1 MNIKKNKYIDKR
13 EMSYKKSPIYQ
24 LLLVSYVDFLFNED
38 EAKRIFELENDE
50 EDIYV
55 LYEKMK
61 KIMSIR
67 HPILTKKEN
76 EEGYKDNLKWM
87 IELKSIFL
95 KLAGKMVFD
104 NYIGRKIRQLTRLNK
119 EINEENLNVVKKDD
133 VYLFEKG
140 SHSELIEKMDKNTDF
155 YQNTERYILRN
166 FTPKEQ
172 MDYLTDMYTH
182 STKENLIIQTKEME
196 LNNFYEF
203 GKEAMFDEEAN
214 LKFVQKDG
222 IYKQMFES
230 VSCNQFLHD
239 PYYQHKINKPV
250 LETNTTYNPDV
261 QIINDLPKNNF
272 LDSYFQ
278 VQDLSNV
285 VVKKEMTYEEFMK
298 KRDEE
303 IPNQLP
309 IAQQHNVH

>member
-1 MNIKKNKYIDKR
+1 
-13 EMSYKKSPIYQ
+13 MSYKKSPIYQ
-24 LLLVSYVDFLFNED
+24 LLLSSYVDPLLNED
-38 EAKRIFELENDE
+38 EARKLFELEEDE
-50 EDIYV
+50 EDMDL

-76 EEGYKDNLKWM
+76 EESYKDNLKWM

-182 STKENLIIQTKEME
+182 STKENLVIQQKEM
-196 LNNFYEF
+196 
-203 GKEAMFDEEAN
+203 
-214 LKFVQKDG
+214 
-222 IYKQMFES
+222 
-230 VSCNQFLHD
+230 
-239 PYYQHKINKPV
+239 
-250 LETNTTYNPDV
+250 
-261 QIINDLPKNNF
+261 
-272 LDSYFQ
+272 
-278 VQDLSNV
+278 
-285 VVKKEMTYEEFMK
+285 
-298 KRDEE
+298 
-303 IPNQLP
+303 
-309 IAQQHNVH
+309 

>member
-1 MNIKKNKYIDKR
+1 
-13 EMSYKKSPIYQ
+13 MSYKKSPIYQ
-24 LLLVSYVDFLFNED
+24 LLLGSYVDPLLNED
-38 EAKRIFELENDE
+38 EAKKIFELEEDE
-50 EDIYV
+50 EDMDV

-182 STKENLIIQTKEME
+182 STKENLVIQQKEIE
-196 LNNFYEF
+196 LNNFYEL

-214 LKFVQKDG
+214 LKFVQKEG

-230 VSCNQFLHD
+230 VSCNQFLND
-239 PYYQHKINKPV
+239 PYYQHKINKSIS
-250 LETNTTYNPDV
+250 ETNTEYNPEV
-261 QIINDLPKNNF
+261 QIINDIPKNSS

-278 VQDLSNV
+278 VQDLSSV
-285 VVKKEMTYEEFMK
+285 TKKEKTYEELLK
-298 KRDEE
+298 EREE
-303 IPNQLP
+303 GFPNLT
-309 IAQQHNVH
+309 